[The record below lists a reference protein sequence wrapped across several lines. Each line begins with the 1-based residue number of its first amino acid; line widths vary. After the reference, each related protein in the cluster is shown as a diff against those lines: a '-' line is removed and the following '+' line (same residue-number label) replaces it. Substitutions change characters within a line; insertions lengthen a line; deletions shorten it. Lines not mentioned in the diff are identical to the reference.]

1 MTPILQ
7 SGTSKPESVSDLLE
21 MGLMQESNRI
31 AESTASLTD
40 SLLDYRKI
48 HGRTFQNS
56 KTTEYW

>member
-7 SGTSKPESVSDLLE
+7 PGTSKLKALTIFLY
-21 MGLMQESNRI
+21 MWLMQESNRI

-40 SLLDYRKI
+40 SILHYRQI